1 MKHLRYL
8 ILGLLLASTELAS
21 AADVLMRLN
30 RDQIDLLGSAY
41 LEIVYV
47 DMQGSPPAP
56 PSSKAWTYNSTV
68 KVRRLRSLIFSGAQK
83 RFTAI

>member
-41 LEIVYV
+41 
-47 DMQGSPPAP
+47 S
-56 PSSKAWTYNSTV
+56 
-68 KVRRLRSLIFSGAQK
+68 
-83 RFTAI
+83 